1 MSFVTKRGWPARAG
15 LAAAFALS
23 ALPHAF
29 AQDRAPTKPVI
40 VGFIDMQTII
50 WHNADGGKP
59 AFTLDNIKKF
69 SGMFGGIVLNATW
82 AEMQRTPDPN
92 RPLTTAR
99 LDRALNQVRRYNA
112 AHPAAPLGVK
122 LRIFSGNQAPAW
134 AKAINGGPLNI
145 ERNPQGCPTW
155 PSQPCPITIGKVWDP
170 QYVAA
175 WRAFQRRVAALYDS
189 EPLIRS
195 VAITS
200 CTMQTDEP
208 FVMPVKQKAPPGYT
222 NAKGKTCL
230 RGAVDDYAA
239 WHRTPIDFTFNAFL
253 PINPRGQSDPQF
265 SISVM
270 NACRAKL
277 GKRCE
282 LGNHALAAN
291 MVNPNLGIVQA
302 IAARGAPIHYQTV
315 GPKLIASWPATVEAA
330 RRYKATALELWPNG
344 FTTLTQAQMRHLF
357 VVFHRQD

>member
-1 MSFVTKRGWPARAG
+1 MSFVTKRGWPARVG
-15 LAAAFALS
+15 LAAALALY

-29 AQDRAPTKPVI
+29 AQDRAPTKPAI
-40 VGFIDMQTII
+40 AGFIDMQTIT
-50 WHNADGGKP
+50 WHNADDGKP
-59 AFTLDNIKKF
+59 NFTLDNIRKF
-69 SGMFGGIVLNATW
+69 PGLFGGIVLNATW
-82 AEMQRTPDPN
+82 AEMQRHPDAD
-92 RPLTTAR
+92 RALTTAR

-122 LRIFSGNQAPAW
+122 LRIFSGNQAPPW
-134 AKAINGGPLNI
+134 AKAINGGPLLI
-145 ERNPQGCPTW
+145 KRNPQGCPSL

-170 QYVAA
+170 QYIAA
-175 WRAFQRRVAALYDS
+175 WRAFQQRAAALYDS
-189 EPLIRS
+189 DPLIRS

-208 FVMPVKQKAPPGYT
+208 FVMPIKQKPPQGYT
-222 NAKGKTCL
+222 NAKGKACL

-239 WHRTPIDFTFNAFL
+239 WRRTPIDFTFNAFL
-253 PINPRGQSDPQF
+253 PINPRGQSDPKF

-277 GKRCE
+277 GARCE

-291 MVNPNLGIVQA
+291 MVNPNLAIVQA

-315 GPKLIASWPATVEAA
+315 GPKLITSWPATVEAA

-344 FTTLTQAQMRHLF
+344 FTTLTRAQMRHLF
-357 VVFHRQD
+357 VIFNRND